1 LIATQ
6 RFWEHA
12 AMLNPL
18 RIPLPLAVATLWLA
32 LQGHALAEIKTE
44 VVEYK
49 QGNTTLQAFVAWDDA
64 IPGKRPGVLV
74 VHEWWGHNQ
83 HARNQAERL
92 AKAGYVGFALD
103 MFGKGKL
110 ASHPQDAQAFVAE
123 ATADPKAERARFE
136 AALTLLKKRKEVNP
150 AKIAAIG
157 YCFGGGV
164 VLDMARQGEPLSAVV
179 TFHGA
184 LTSKLT
190 AKKPIKPPIL
200 VLAGADD
207 PMIGKAQVE
216 AFKQEM
222 TAAGA
227 HFRVV
232 EYAGAKH
239 SFTNPDADKAGVPGL
254 AYNAKADQE
263 SWQELVV
270 FFKDVFGPPH

>member
-1 LIATQ
+1 MQSPFRT
-6 RFWEHA
+6 
-12 AMLNPL
+12 PL
-18 RIPLPLAVATLWLA
+18 KLAVPALWLA

-44 VVEYK
+44 VVDYK
-49 QGNTTLQAFVAWDDA
+49 QGNTALQGFVAWDDA

-92 AKAGYVGFALD
+92 ARAGYVGFALD

-123 ATADPKAERARFE
+123 ATADPKAERARFDT
-136 AALTLLKKRKEVNP
+136 ALALLKKRKEVNP

-164 VLDMARQGEPLSAVV
+164 VLDMLRQGEPLSAAA

-190 AKKPIKPPIL
+190 AKKPIKTPIL

-207 PMIGKAQVE
+207 PMVGKAQLD

-232 EYAGAKH
+232 EYPGAKH
-239 SFTNPDADKAGVPGL
+239 AFTNPDAGKAGVPGL
-254 AYNAKADQE
+254 EYNAKADQQ
-263 SWQELVV
+263 SWEELMV
-270 FFKDVFGPPH
+270 FFKDVFGPPR